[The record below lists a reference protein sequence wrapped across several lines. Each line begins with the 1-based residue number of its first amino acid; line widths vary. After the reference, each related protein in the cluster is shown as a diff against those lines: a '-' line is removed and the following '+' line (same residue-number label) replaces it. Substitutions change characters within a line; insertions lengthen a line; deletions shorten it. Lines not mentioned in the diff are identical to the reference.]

1 MAGEHRR
8 RTVSALLLG
17 IAILG
22 AAALMASVLV
32 EDMTWRVALQVAGLA
47 TCSLSSLALVLAV
60 RRWGAADDFWWLDS
74 GSGAD
79 TADTAHTEDTAA
91 PVERAVGHGP
101 AYVPGPDAD
110 R

>member
-1 MAGEHRR
+1 VAGEHRR

-32 EDMTWRVALQVAGLA
+32 EDMAWRVALQVAGLA
-47 TCSLSSLALVLAV
+47 TCSVASLVLVLTV
-60 RRWGAADDFWWLDS
+60 RRWGAADDFWWP
-74 GSGAD
+74 D
-79 TADTAHTEDTAA
+79 TGPAAESVEPTGPAAGRGTAHRPDT
-91 PVERAVGHGP
+91 
-101 AYVPGPDAD
+101 DAD